1 LNQKTDQL
9 GTSDRSYYYADPLRF
24 MFWLLA
30 FLVGLALAFLPNSSG
45 GMQTEPCATAAP
57 NAQAECR

>member
-1 LNQKTDQL
+1 MNQTTDQL

-24 MFWLLA
+24 IFWLLA
-30 FLVGLALAFLPNSSG
+30 ILVGPALAFLPNPSG
-45 GMQTEPCATAAP
+45 GTQTEPCATAAP